1 MISPLTLPLA
11 NSVLW
16 LVIRAISSK
25 RSRRQ
30 ITLGLEIRKV
40 LAREMVIEG
49 TRSLDLLLGLLV
61 LASWGHFYM
70 CVKPIL
76 TTVLQLGIS
85 LASDLGLT
93 KPVPL
98 EPIG

>member
-1 MISPLTLPLA
+1 VLPLTIL
-11 NSVLW
+11 VLW

-25 RSRRQ
+25 NSARQ
-30 ITLGLEIRKV
+30 IALGVEIRKV
-40 LAREMVIEG
+40 LAREMLLEG
-49 TRSLDLLLGLLV
+49 TKNLDLLLGVLI

-70 CVKPIL
+70 CTKPII
-76 TTVLQLGIS
+76 TTILHMGIS

-98 EPIG
+98 EPQG